1 MIPRT
6 TGKRDYFRI
15 DSTDRCHSTIYILI
29 HHLLYSA
36 QEVIGTFDS
45 LFCPVCH
52 TTIKGLLPFIDHDWG
67 VDSFIWSL
75 KHLCITFH
83 IFDDYICTGR
93 DILNMD
99 RPNYIRKVALDG

>member
-1 MIPRT
+1 MKAEKHKKAITEGMIPRT
-6 TGKRDYFRI
+6 TGSNIKKNIF
-15 DSTDRCHSTIYILI
+15 SA
-29 HHLLYSA
+29 LYLA

-83 IFDDYICTGR
+83 IFDDYICTGK
-93 DILNMD
+93 DILMIE
-99 RPNYIRKVALDG
+99 IRL